1 MSDAGKRR
9 FCQVL
14 DVAMHNSGTT
24 GREVAAALGV
34 SEAYVSNVRS
44 GNRAPFTIEALRTL
58 EAKGVFREHVVAHL
72 IAAREQAFV
81 LPACDES
88 DRELYGLGLNL
99 MLDWKHLHPGNHRYL
114 FALSRVARKALPMGL
129 AYPKFTRAA

>member
-1 MSDAGKRR
+1 MNEAGKRR

-34 SEAYVSNVRS
+34 RQSYVSNVRR
-44 GNRAPFTIEALRTL
+44 GRTDPFTIEALRL
-58 EAKGVFREHVVAHL
+58 LGAKGVFREHVVAHL

-99 MLDWKHLHPGNHRYL
+99 MLDWRH
-114 FALSRVARKALPMGL
+114 LSRRQIERMLTIL
-129 AYPKFTRAA
+129 RSTER